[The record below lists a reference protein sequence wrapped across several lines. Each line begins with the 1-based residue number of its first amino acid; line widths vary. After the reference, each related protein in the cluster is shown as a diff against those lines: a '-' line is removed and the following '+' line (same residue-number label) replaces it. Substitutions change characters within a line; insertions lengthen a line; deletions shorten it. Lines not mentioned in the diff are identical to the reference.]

1 MDELKEIEKIE
12 KAQVKDSKGK
22 YKQQLRANNVE
33 VHEYVSPLGSG
44 YQILLYKEID
54 GVEYIKSKAHGPEA
68 ESRTWDWRAS
78 VDE

>member
-1 MDELKEIEKIE
+1 MDELKEIEKLE
-12 KAQVKDSKGK
+12 KLQKKDSNGK
-22 YKQQLRANNVE
+22 YKQMPRDGDKE
-33 VHEYVSPLGSG
+33 VHEYVSPLGAG
-44 YQILLYKEID
+44 YQILLYKIVD